1 MKIGLDVGFGHT
13 KVVYD
18 GGKFKFPTWLAYH
31 SPSSID
37 SVEVIE
43 WDGREYVVG
52 EDVRYEPQRIELPDF
67 REIIK
72 YFPVFLKFVEKKINQ
87 KIEVIITGVPPKYK
101 YLVDEIK
108 KKCESLNVSAEV
120 VPQGVGIYVDTK
132 EEIDKTSERE
142 AFILDV
148 GFNTVDYLIVRDD
161 RKIKGDT
168 IEKFGVMKAVELF
181 KSYIPEEYS
190 YLRNFSTSK
199 LMSVFEKGYAVVE
212 GEKLDLSAYKEKA
225 KSAYREM
232 LVNRLKQSVGDFIY
246 ETELVIIAGGGAFL
260 FENGKS
266 ETFGKNVYI
275 PPEPEFSNA
284 RGYLKAGR
292 EL

>member
-1 MKIGLDVGFGHT
+1 MKIGLDIGFGHT

-18 GGKFKFPTWLAYH
+18 GGELKFPTWLAYH
-31 SPSSID
+31 TPSSID

-43 WDGREYVVG
+43 WDGKKYVVG

-67 REIIK
+67 GEIIK
-72 YFPVFLKFVEKKINQ
+72 YFPVFLKFVEKKLKQ
-87 KIEVIITGVPPKYK
+87 KIKVIITGVPPKYK
-101 YLVDEIK
+101 ELVGKVKE
-108 KKCESLNVSAEV
+108 KCESMDVSAEV
-120 VPQGVGIYVDTK
+120 VPQGVGIYLDTK
-132 EEIDKTSERE
+132 EKIDKTSERE
-142 AFILDV
+142 AFILDI
-148 GFNTVDYLIVRDD
+148 GFNTVDYLIVKND

-181 KSYIPEEYS
+181 KSYIPKEHS

-212 GEKLDLSAYKEKA
+212 GEKLDLSSYQKKA

-260 FENGKS
+260 FKNES

-275 PPEPEFSNA
+275 PPKPEFSNA

-292 EL
+292 KQ